1 MTRNDKRVTA
11 KPPPDA
17 WSIWA
22 RRAIF
27 VCLGLV
33 FLQAS
38 AWQIAGL
45 LVKLGRADFAMF
57 GTDSSMVI
65 ESMPAF
71 TMGFVAGVFKALI
84 LTVLVLL
91 ALGRKRA
98 RTVLL
103 VAVGLHLMI
112 WVRVAFN
119 PYVPAWPGL
128 VIFTL
133 EMIALVL
140 LSMLSNRRQLR

>member
-1 MTRNDKRVTA
+1 MTQDEQRVTA

-27 VCLGLV
+27 VCLGLI

-45 LVKLGRADFAMF
+45 LVKLGRADFVLF
-57 GTDSSMVI
+57 GTDASIVI

-71 TMGFVAGVFKALI
+71 TMGFVAGVFQVLI
-84 LTVLVLL
+84 LGVLVLL

-98 RTVLL
+98 RTILL
-103 VAVGLHLMI
+103 VAVGLHLLI
-112 WVRVAFN
+112 WVRVSFN

-128 VIFTL
+128 VIFTA

-140 LSMLSNRRQLR
+140 LSTLSNRRQLR